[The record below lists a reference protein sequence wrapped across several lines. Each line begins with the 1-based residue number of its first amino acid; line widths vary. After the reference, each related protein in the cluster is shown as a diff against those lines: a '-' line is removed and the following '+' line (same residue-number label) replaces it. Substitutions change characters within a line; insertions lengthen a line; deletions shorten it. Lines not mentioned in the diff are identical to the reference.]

1 MTAAPPGTHL
11 PDTDLIVLDMAGT
24 TVLDDGVV
32 ERAFVSALDSVEI
45 ATAPDDR
52 LVALDFV
59 RQTMGQSKVR
69 VFTELAGS
77 DVLGR
82 AANAAFEEAYSE
94 LLAEGLA
101 GPVPGAL
108 ETIQLLRRSGI
119 AVALTTGFGQ
129 WTQRG
134 ILDALDWRHAADIA
148 LSPEDVGG
156 RGRPHPDLNLMAL
169 VKLRTS
175 SVAAMTVVGDTS
187 SDMKSG
193 IAAGAGRVIGVLSG
207 AHSEERLLLA
217 GATHVIPDVT
227 HLPMLLDLRVPELS

>member
-1 MTAAPPGTHL
+1 MNAPL

-32 ERAFVSALDSVEI
+32 ERAFVSALDSAEI
-45 ATAPDDR
+45 AMSPDDR

-59 RQTMGQSKVR
+59 RQTMGQSKIR
-69 VFTELAGS
+69 VFTELAGNE
-77 DVLGR
+77 VLGR

-101 GPVPGAL
+101 GPLPGAL

-193 IAAGAGRVIGVLSG
+193 VAAGAGRVVGVLSG
-207 AHSEERLLLA
+207 AHSRERLLMA
-217 GATHVIPDVT
+217 GATHIIPDVT
-227 HLPMLLDLRVPELS
+227 HLPDLLRIAVPEPS